1 MDTLIETLRHRQL
14 AETWSDRE
22 MAQRLG
28 IGHVTWWRAYTGKYQ
43 LSARS
48 LLRIMAG
55 FPEYH
60 GLAAAALSAVVSD
73 SPDTH
78 VSQKQMITSEPD
90 TAMNPG
96 PANDDD
102 SESEG
107 RNAA

>member
-1 MDTLIETLRHRQL
+1 MDALIETLRHRQL

-28 IGHVTWWRAYTGKYQ
+28 IGHATWWRAYTGRYQ

-48 LLRIMAG
+48 LLRIMAA
-55 FPEYH
+55 FPEYRE
-60 GLAAAALSAVVSD
+60 LAGIALSAVVSD

-78 VSQKQMITSEPD
+78 DSQKQMLASEPD

-96 PANDDD
+96 PAHDDD
-102 SESEG
+102 SAREG
-107 RNAA
+107 RRVA